1 MEELKN
7 PDSSSGLKLQEEAP
21 QAAASGEPAADVL
34 EVSSPEEQLATL
46 AADRDRLAAE
56 KAELEDML
64 RRRQAE
70 FENFRKRV
78 DREKAE
84 LVEYAGMRII
94 QDLLPVVDD
103 FERALKMETA
113 DKEYSRGIEL
123 IYQRLMDHLK
133 KAGLEPMEALG
144 AKFDPNLH
152 HAVERFA
159 TADQEEETVLEE
171 YQRGYHFRGRLLR
184 PAMVKVAV
192 RP

>member
-21 QAAASGEPAADVL
+21 QAAANGEPAADVL
-34 EVSSPEEQLATL
+34 EVSSPEEQLAAL

-113 DKEYSRGIEL
+113 DREYSRGIEL